1 MSAALLGLGVI
12 FSLPSHADNGV
23 LISAGMGAA
32 LGAVVG
38 HQINH
43 DSGAWVGGAVGA
55 VTGAA
60 IANSNNNNNNVRY
73 IERDPYYNNAY
84 NGNVRRDVYVV
95 DQYDSYRRPPVN
107 VIYVD
112 DDRGYGNHRGHHYP
126 RGYVNNRQGN
136 GYYNNVRQQP
146 RTVVVVR

>member
-1 MSAALLGLGVI
+1 VL

-23 LISAGMGAA
+23 LVGAGMGAA

-60 IANSNNNNNNVRY
+60 IASSNNNNVRY
-73 IERDPYYNNAY
+73 VERGSYYNNAY

-95 DQYDSYRRPPVN
+95 DQYGSYRRPPVN

-112 DDRGYGNHRGHHYP
+112 SHRSYGHHHGHGHDRDNWRGYND
-126 RGYVNNRQGN
+126 NRWDNSYYSN
-136 GYYNNVRQQP
+136 GR
-146 RTVVVVR
+146 